1 MRHKVFAALSA
12 LLLMGGVAACGSDD
26 EGGSGTGDSA
36 STANKDPLKV
46 ALIPPSSGALA
57 VFGADAVKAWEFAAE
72 EVNAKGGVN
81 GHKVELIKS
90 STDAQPA
97 NTVRAA
103 RKAVTQDG
111 AQVHRRGHDLARARR
126 AAAAA
131 RGHERG
137 LDQRARQGRR
147 ADRRGLQPE
156 RVPRGPEHVDGHQRD
171 HVELSKLPAETW
183 AIQAVDYATGHT
195 AAENF
200 KKAAEAAGKKVVL
213 EQYAPLN
220 TTEFGSYITK
230 LKNSGADGLFA
241 VEYGAD
247 GVAFVNQ
254 GDQFKLFDQFDTV
267 LGFNM
272 VSEPLFKALGDKIV
286 GFYNNLGYDRSGDTP
301 MNKAFVDAWTA
312 KEGSAPYYVE
322 ADNYLAAQIAVRGR
336 QEGRQRRPGQGQG
349 GHERPQLRQHR
360 RPGDD
365 GQGPPAGAPELRR
378 PGRRGRRRA
387 RLEGRCRS
395 GRLQDPSDA
404 RPGLQGVGERVLL
417 PPWAASRAA
426 HGLLQRTRNPT

>member
-1 MRHKVFAALSA
+1 VRHKVFAALSA
-12 LLLMGGVAACGSDD
+12 LLLMGGVAACGSDS
-26 EGGSGTGDSA
+26 ESGGGTAKSGSGGGNA
-36 STANKDPLKV
+36 DPIKV

-57 VFGADAVKAWEFAAE
+57 VFGADAVKAWQFAAD

-111 AQVHRRGHDLARARR
+111 AKFIGAVMTS
-126 AAAAA
+126 
-131 RGHERG
+131 
-137 LDQRARQGRR
+137 
-147 ADRRGLQPE
+147 
-156 RVPRGPEHVDGHQRD
+156 PEHGALQQQLASMNA
-171 HVELSKLPAETW
+171 LSFNGLGKDDALTGAGCSPNAFRAVQSTSMDINAITATLSQLPAKTW

-195 AAENF
+195 SAENF

-230 LKNSGADGLFA
+230 LKSAKADGLFA

-254 GDQFKLFDQFDTV
+254 GAQFKLFDSYKTV

-272 VSEPLFKALGDKIV
+272 VSEPLFKTLGDKIV
-286 GFYNNLGYDRSGDTP
+286 GFYNNLGYDRASDNP
-301 MNKAFVDAWTA
+301 VNKAFVDAWTA
-312 KEGSAPYYVE
+312 KEGSPPYYVE
-322 ADNYLAAQIAVRGR
+322 ADNYLAAQVLFQAVKKADSVDPAKVKAAMNGLSFDSIAGQVTMGKDHQLVRPSYVG
-336 QEGRQRRPGQGQG
+336 QVVEDGDALGWKVVAEADGSKTRP
-349 GHERPQLRQHR
+349 
-360 RPGDD
+360 
-365 GQGPPAGAPELRR
+365 AP
-378 PGRRGRRRA
+378 
-387 RLEGRCRS
+387 
-395 GRLQDPSDA
+395 DA
-404 RPGLQGVGERVLL
+404 
-417 PPWAASRAA
+417 ACKA
-426 HGLLQRTRNPT
+426 

>member
-1 MRHKVFAALSA
+1 LV
-12 LLLMGGVAACGSDD
+12 LMGGVAACGSDD
-26 EGGSGTGDSA
+26 DSGSSSSGGSTSE
-36 STANKDPLKV
+36 ANKDPIKV

-81 GHKVELIKS
+81 GHPVELIKS

-111 AQVHRRGHDLARARR
+111 AQYIGAVMTS
-126 AAAAA
+126 
-131 RGHERG
+131 
-137 LDQRARQGRR
+137 
-147 ADRRGLQPE
+147 
-156 RVPRGPEHVDGHQRD
+156 PEHGALQQQLAGMNAVSINALGKDDALTGEGCSPNAFRAVQSTSMD
-171 HVELSKLPAETW
+171 VNAITESLAELPAETW

-195 AAENF
+195 SAENF

-254 GDQFKLFDQFDTV
+254 GAQFKLFDQFDTV

-272 VSEPLFKALGDKIV
+272 VSEPLFEALGDKIV
-286 GFYNNLGYDRSGDTP
+286 GFYNNVGYDRTSDAP
-301 MNKAFVDAWTA
+301 MNTAFVDAWT
-312 KEGSAPYYVE
+312 KKNGSPPYYVQ
-322 ADNYLAAQIAVRGR
+322 ADNYLAAQTLFEAVKKADSVDPAKVKAAMNGLSFDSIAGQVTMGKDHQLVRPSYIG
-336 QEGRQRRPGQGQG
+336 QVVKDGDALGWKIVAEADGAKTRPT
-349 GHERPQLRQHR
+349 P
-360 RPGDD
+360 D
-365 GQGPPAGAPELRR
+365 PACKA
-378 PGRRGRRRA
+378 
-387 RLEGRCRS
+387 
-395 GRLQDPSDA
+395 
-404 RPGLQGVGERVLL
+404 
-417 PPWAASRAA
+417 
-426 HGLLQRTRNPT
+426 

>member
-1 MRHKVFAALSA
+1 VLKHKVFAALSA
-12 LLLMGGVAACGSDD
+12 LLLMGGVTACGSD
-26 EGGSGTGDSA
+26 SGGDSGSTSNA
-36 STANKDPLKV
+36 STANKDPLKI

-57 VFGADAVKAWEFAAE
+57 TFGADAVKAWEYAAKE
-72 EVNAKGGVN
+72 ANANGGVD

-111 AQVHRRGHDLARARR
+111 AKFIGAVMTS
-126 AAAAA
+126 
-131 RGHERG
+131 
-137 LDQRARQGRR
+137 
-147 ADRRGLQPE
+147 
-156 RVPRGPEHVDGHQRD
+156 PEHGALQQQLAGMNALSINSLGKDDALTGEGCSPNAFRAVQSTSMDINAITAT
-171 HVELSKLPAETW
+171 LSKLPAKTW

-195 AAENF
+195 SAENF

-254 GDQFKLFDQFDTV
+254 GAQFKLFDQFKTV

-272 VSEPLFKALGDKIV
+272 VSEPLFKVLGDKVV
-286 GFYNNLGYDRSGDTP
+286 GFYNNLGYDRSADTP
-301 MNKAFVDAWTA
+301 LNKAFVDGFT
-312 KEGSAPYYVE
+312 KQEGSPPYYVE
-322 ADNYLAAQIAVRGR
+322 ADNYLGAQLLFAAVKKAKSVDPAKVKAVMNGLSFDSIAGQVTMGKDH
-336 QEGRQRRPGQGQG
+336 QLLRPSYVGQVV
-349 GHERPQLRQHR
+349 ED
-360 RPGDD
+360 GDAL
-365 GQGPPAGAPELRR
+365 GWKV
-378 PGRRGRRRA
+378 
-387 RLEGRCRS
+387 
-395 GRLQDPSDA
+395 
-404 RPGLQGVGERVLL
+404 VGE
-417 PPWAASRAA
+417 ADGSK
-426 HGLLQRTRNPT
+426 TRPSPDPACKA